1 MRVLVTGASGFV
13 GRAVVRELSA
23 GGHAVT
29 AMVRTS
35 TGLFDAVPGVAEARG
50 DLLVPASLVEAVKGA
65 DAVCHL
71 AALTRVRES
80 FERPAEYDAAN
91 ATGTRALLDAVA
103 ELRGPIPFLHA
114 STAAVYGAPERQ
126 PMDEATPP
134 APSSP
139 YGASKLAADEAL
151 AEAVREGRV
160 GGVSLRMFNV
170 CGAVAGHGDADL
182 SRAVPKVV
190 AVAAGAFPEFG
201 INGDGSAV
209 RDYVHVKDAAR
220 AFSLAL
226 DTAKPGEFAVYNV
239 GATAASV
246 AEIVEVARRV
256 TGQPFPVRHDPPAR
270 EVAVVRADTRRIRR
284 VLGWEPGHSSL
295 EEIIGDAWQ
304 AVVGTG
310 T

>member
-13 GRAVVRELSA
+13 GRALVRELSA
-23 GGHAVT
+23 GGHGVV
-29 AMVRTS
+29 AMTRAR
-35 TGLFDAVPGVAEARG
+35 TGLFDAVPGVTEVQG
-50 DLLVPASLVEAVKGA
+50 DLLVPASLAEAVKGA

-71 AALTRVRES
+71 AALTRIRES

-91 ATGTRALLDAVA
+91 AAGTRALLGAVA
-103 ELRGPIPFLHA
+103 GLHGPVPFLHA

-126 PMDEATPP
+126 PVDEATPP

-139 YGASKLAADEAL
+139 YGSSKLAADEAV
-151 AEAVREGRV
+151 ADAAREGRV

-170 CGAVAGHGDADL
+170 CGAVAGHSDGDL

-226 DTAKPGEFAVYNV
+226 EAAVPGKFEVYNV
-239 GATAASV
+239 GATVASV

-256 TGQPFPVRHDPPAR
+256 TGRPIPVRHDPPAR

-284 VLGWEPGHSSL
+284 DLGWEPVRSSL
-295 EEIIGDAWQ
+295 EQIVGDAWQ
-304 AVVGTG
+304 AVAGAGV
-310 T
+310 